1 MFTRKTYPWL
11 FNCWWF
17 CSHRFPA
24 KRYDEGFGSESHDVT
39 CVSWAPSMNIF
50 ENSGSVQFFARFEI
64 SLICPIKVV
73 KIHAIHFRTSRKSF
87 WSRWIPVEFDLPLK
101 WIKMVF
107 FNTVKMDQDGLV
119 IWFKIR
125 TFEVDQNDFL
135 RMRQLLIAYSKYKS
149 GSE

>member
-64 SLICPIKVV
+64 SLICPIEVV
-73 KIHAIHFRTSRKSF
+73 KIHVNPLSYIEEVILIPLNT
-87 WSRWIPVEFDLPLK
+87 RWIWSTIEMDKNVS
-101 WIKMVF
+101 
-107 FNTVKMDQDGLV
+107 FNTFKMDQDGLV

-125 TFEVDQNDFL
+125 TFEVDQNDFP
-135 RMRQLLIAYSKYKS
+135 RMRHLLIASSKYRS
-149 GSE
+149 GSK